1 MTRRSF
7 RRKLIMFGVSVF
19 ASLAITATGF
29 ATWVLSADASRN
41 TEGGIEIA
49 SVSDASISIENLAF
63 LDTNGQAPITN
74 FKFEPAK
81 DDDQGRVKTDGEFED
96 MDIRIG
102 WTIENYEYVASTFIE
117 FKIPEGVYNAMQKGY
132 LELPSSFAR
141 KNDSNGL
148 HVIETVDGVNY
159 YVYQFNA
166 PAITASGNTPDE
178 LLSWTVSGENVDFIL
193 TLKFNWG
200 DAFANTNPS
209 IYYDQNAEGLAADFD
224 TVKATL
230 IDIKATI
237 FGLTE
242 QEKQS
247 LFTMRAEEQDAFYA
261 TKVAPRYKVVIHATV
276 R

>member
-148 HVIETVDGVNY
+148 HVIETVDSVNY